1 MIKLNID
8 TERDF
13 LKPSI
18 IKTLI
23 NVGADLSNT
32 KYFIDDNLN
41 VLYRKDCKKVIEVC
55 PTLTIDELY
64 DRLPDY
70 LEVSIEGKKFYG
82 DLHLN
87 RYDNIWIAYYKLRNK
102 RVVSKGDLI
111 EYNENY
117 LKTGLD
123 TPIEAL
129 GALLIQCYLKGILK
143 T

>member
-13 LKPSI
+13 LKPSM
-18 IKTLI
+18 IKKLI
-23 NVGADLSNT
+23 NVGVDLSNT
-32 KYFIDDNLN
+32 KYFISDNLS
-41 VLYRKDCKKVIEVC
+41 VLYRKDCKKVNEVC

-70 LEVSIEGKKFYG
+70 AEVSIEGKKFYG
-82 DLHLN
+82 ELHLH
-87 RYDNIWIAYYKLRNK
+87 RHDNLWVAYYRLRNK

-111 EYNENY
+111 EYNEDY
-117 LKTGLD
+117 LKTCLD

-129 GALLIQCYLKGILK
+129 GALLIQCYLKGVLK
-143 T
+143 

>member
-13 LKPSI
+13 LKPSM
-18 IKTLI
+18 IKKLI

-41 VLYRKDCKKVIEVC
+41 VLYRKDCKEVNEAC

-70 LEVSIEGKKFYG
+70 AEVSIEGKKFYG
-82 DLHLN
+82 ELNLH
-87 RYDNIWIAYYKLRNK
+87 RHDNLWVAYYRLRNK

-129 GALLIQCYLKGILK
+129 GALLIQCYLKGIFK